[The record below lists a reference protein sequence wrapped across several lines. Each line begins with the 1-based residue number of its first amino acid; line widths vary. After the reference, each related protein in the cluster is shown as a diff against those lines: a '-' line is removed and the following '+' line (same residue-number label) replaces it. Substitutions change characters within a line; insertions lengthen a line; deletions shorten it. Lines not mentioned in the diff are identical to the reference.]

1 MTRFDRRWLLASLL
15 FGAGVIGWIAAF
27 GVDQG
32 VGHYLRLPD
41 DAELTD
47 LAAAAQATAEDAA
60 HAGKDQPPEGEQ
72 DLGQPAQSDMPPGG
86 RSFAVGTVR
95 SDWVDPIVERN
106 IFDSSK
112 VGVPQDQSGDISE
125 GGHRTDL
132 KIVLLATVVAEPDIY
147 SSALIAE
154 ESDGLSQGYGVGDEL
169 MGEATIFK
177 IEQKKVYLKRNDGS
191 IEYVDM
197 EMGAGQSG
205 GEGPPSGDGDVAS
218 ADSNHFVVERSM
230 LDEALKNP
238 EALAGQIRVV
248 PHKGSDGEIDGYRLS
263 GIRKG
268 SMFEKLGIKNG
279 DIVHSVN
286 GKALTSTNAALDAY
300 NGLQN
305 ENSFSFEITR
315 RSKRQTMEYEVH

>member
-27 GVDQG
+27 GVDRG
-32 VGHYLRLPD
+32 VGRWLRLPD

-60 HAGKDQPPEGEQ
+60 NAGHDQPPGGDQET
-72 DLGQPAQSDMPPGG
+72 GQPDEVLAPQGSA
-86 RSFAVGTVR
+86 SFAMGTSR
-95 SDWVDPIVERN
+95 EGWIDPILARN

-112 VGVPQDQSGDISE
+112 VGVPQQAGDISE

-132 KIVLLATVVAEPDIY
+132 KIVLLATVVADPDIY

-154 ESDGLSQGYGVGDEL
+154 DSGGLSQGYGVGDAL
-169 MGEATIFK
+169 LGEATIFK
-177 IEQKKVYLKRNDGS
+177 IEQKKVYLRRNDGS

-197 EMGAGQSG
+197 EMGAGQPG
-205 GEGPPSGDGDVAS
+205 GGDSKGAGGDDVAS

-248 PHKGSDGEIDGYRLS
+248 PHKGADGEIDGYRLS

-305 ENSFSFEITR
+305 ENSFSFDITR